1 MKQQQQFFLRSRLKS
16 FGFAFNGLLIF
27 FKQEPNARIHL
38 IATLTVFI
46 AAVYFNVSF
55 IEVIALVIVTG
66 FVWVAEIFNTVIERI
81 MDYVSTEKSSA
92 IKFIKDLAAC
102 GVLLSA
108 MTAMVTGAL
117 IFIPKLF

>member
-1 MKQQQQFFLRSRLKS
+1 MKQQPFSLRARLNS
-16 FGFAFNGLLIF
+16 FGFAFNGLYTF

-38 IATLTVFI
+38 IATIAACI

-55 IEVIALVIVTG
+55 FEIIALIIVTG
-66 FVWVAEIFNTVIERI
+66 FVWVAEIFNTAIERI
-81 MDYVSTEKSSA
+81 MDFISMEENSN

-102 GVLLSA
+102 GVLISA
-108 MTAMVTGAL
+108 ITAMVTGAI

>member
-81 MDYVSTEKSSA
+81 MDYISTEKSSA

-108 MTAMVTGAL
+108 MTAMVTGAI